1 MNNLTYIRQTLLHSK
16 LTTAVKV
23 LSIGLGLAMSSI
35 LLVRVAY
42 DNLIDTCFKDTDD
55 LYQFWMQYEVGG
67 KLHDRQIQCV
77 YPLAGAALAD
87 MPEEIEAVCT
97 VRNYGGRLSHNGVEL
112 DAQIAVAD
120 SLFFETMGVAL
131 LKGSPN
137 DLRRQNTLYISDKLA
152 EKYFG
157 DEDPIGKTVYWQ
169 GDIKELEVRGVFRD
183 WGKESTITANAIISI
198 STFHNPDRLA
208 IWDWGDSWPQYA
220 RLRKGTDRANLNDK
234 LRQVVK
240 QNVPDTDGERI
251 DAFLEPIRDT
261 YRGYPR
267 VRHITI
273 TLSILA
279 IAILVITALN
289 YVLLSLSG
297 MSHRAKAI
305 GVYKCSGAGKGS
317 IFAMFMTETAI
328 IMVLAMAVAAACL
341 WISKV
346 YAQESIYDYFV
357 KYVSMDRLWV
367 IIAVVVLMFVLAA
380 LIPARIFSRVPVS
393 QVFRRFSEHRQVW
406 KHVLLALEFCG
417 AGIVAGILT
426 IVWAQYKV
434 LTTTDVGY
442 DADQVV
448 VINSHASTDEEF
460 ESIVDTYSKLPF
472 VESVSGSWGY
482 PGFGYSGAFISEN
495 GRPLFSSRHDTW
507 HKDYLKTMGM
517 KLVSGREPKEG
528 ADEVIVNRTFVKNMN
543 WDEKNVVGHR
553 VTIDGEAHEVTGMI
567 EDFLCASYYEPAM
580 PFAAYVTGKR
590 TSYII
595 VRLKEPGMEYFNRLK
610 EAVQEIYPSER
621 IYVRLMSAM
630 NDAKYVDVKLF
641 RTMVI
646 IAAIIILMIC
656 GIGLTGYLS
665 DEMRRR
671 SREIAVRKVN
681 GATTADIIELIC
693 HSTLFTALPSITV
706 GTALAWYLGEVWL
719 DQFRITLDHIG
730 LRLALSGIITLLVIV
745 AISISLTWSRAN
757 ENPVTNLRNE

>member
-1 MNNLTYIRQTLLHSK
+1 MNNFTYIRQSMLHSK
-16 LTTAVKV
+16 LTTAVKI

-42 DNLIDTCFKDTDD
+42 DNMIDTCFKDTEN
-55 LYQFWMQYEVGG
+55 LYQFWMQYEISGNV
-67 KLHDRQIQCV
+67 HDRQIHCV
-77 YPLAGAALAD
+77 YPLAGAALAE
-87 MPEEIEAVCT
+87 MPEDIEAVCT
-97 VRNYGGRLSHNGVEL
+97 VKNYGGRLSYNGVDF
-112 DAQIAVAD
+112 DAQLALTD
-120 SLFFETMGVAL
+120 SLFFETMGVEL

-137 DLRRQNTLYISDKLA
+137 DLRRPNTLYISDKIA
-152 EKYFG
+152 DKYFG

-169 GDIKELEVRGVFRD
+169 GDIKALEVRGVFRD
-183 WGKESTITANAIISI
+183 WGKESTVTADAIISI
-198 STFHNPDRLA
+198 STFQNLERLA
-208 IWDWGDSWPQYA
+208 IWDGGDSWPQYA
-220 RLRKGTDRANLNDK
+220 RLRKGADRSRLNDR

-240 QNVPDTDGERI
+240 HYVPDTDDERR

-289 YVLLSLSG
+289 YVLLSISG
-297 MSHRAKAI
+297 MSRRAKAI

-317 IFAMFMTETAI
+317 IFAMFMTETGI
-328 IMVLAMAVAAACL
+328 IIVLAMVVAAICL
-341 WISKV
+341 WVSKV

-380 LIPARIFSRVPVS
+380 LIPARIFSRVPVT

-406 KHVLLALEFCG
+406 KHALLAMEFCG

-426 IVWAQYKV
+426 LVWAQYQV
-434 LTTTDVGY
+434 LINTGVGY

-448 VINSHASTDEEF
+448 AISSHASTDEEF

-472 VESVSGSWGY
+472 VESVSGSWLY
-482 PGFGYSGAFISEN
+482 PGVGYSGAFISEN
-495 GRPLFSSRHDTW
+495 GRPLFSSRYDEW
-507 HKDYLKTMGM
+507 RKGDLQTMGM
-517 KLVSGREPKEG
+517 KLIAGREPKEG
-528 ADEVIVNRTFVKNMN
+528 ADEVIVNRTFAKNMN
-543 WDEKNVVGHR
+543 WGEKNVVGHR
-553 VTIDGEAHEVTGMI
+553 VTIDGETYEVTGMI
-567 EDFLCASYYEPAM
+567 EDFLCDSYYEPAK
-580 PFAAYVTGKR
+580 PFTAYVTGRR
-590 TSYII
+590 TGNII
-595 VRLKEPGMEYFNRLK
+595 VRLKEPGMEYFDKLK

-621 IYVRLMSAM
+621 ISVRLMSAM

-641 RTMVI
+641 RTMVG
-646 IAAIIILMIC
+646 IAAVIILLIC
-656 GIGLTGYLS
+656 GIGLTGYLN

-681 GATTADIIELIC
+681 GATTPDIIELVC
-693 HSTLFTALPSITV
+693 RSTLLTAIPAIAA
-706 GTALAWYLGEVWL
+706 GTALAWYLGEMWL
-719 DQFRITLDHIG
+719 EQFRITLDHIG
-730 LRLALSGIITLLVIV
+730 LRLTLSGIITLLVIV
-745 AISISLTWSRAN
+745 AIAISLTWSRAN
-757 ENPVTNLRNE
+757 ENPVNNLRNE